1 MPLVK
6 KPVTGMRD
14 IMPEEM
20 RIRNHAMETIRKVY
34 RSHGYDMIETP
45 VLESLQNLTSK
56 QGGDNEKLI
65 FRILK
70 RGEKLKIDEAKTQDD
85 LSDSGLRYDLT
96 VPLVRY
102 YSAHKD
108 ELPVPFKAI
117 QTGNVFRADR
127 PQRGRFRQFRQYD
140 IDILGEAGP
149 IAEIDLIDA
158 TSEAVY
164 ALGFSDFTIR
174 ISDRRLL
181 NAVSSY
187 FGFPEEA
194 FESVCITLDKLDKIG
209 MDGVYEE
216 LGQVAQAH
224 GIAADAMPA
233 KEEIEALF
241 DLTEKGDAT
250 DALHAFCARLRERV
264 TLDDAAEEN
273 LIAIITG
280 VRATAAH
287 ADAFSLVFDPTLVRG
302 MGYYTGTIFEVSA
315 AGYEGSIG
323 GGGRYDRMIG
333 KFTGQDVPACG
344 FSLGFE
350 RLMMLI
356 MEREEKLPHE
366 ETRTAYLIERGM
378 DMERVTAIMKDIDR
392 ASEGDVLVTYMNKN
406 KKHQKEQLRVLGYT
420 EFREFFL
427 DR

>member
-241 DLTEKGDAT
+241 DLTGKGDAT
-250 DALHAFCARLRERV
+250 DALHAFCTRLRERV

-333 KFTGQDVPACG
+333 RFTGQDVPACG

-392 ASEGDVLVTYMNKN
+392 AAEGDVLVTYMSKN
-406 KKHQKEQLRVLGYT
+406 KKHQKDQLRVLGYT

>member
-20 RIRNHAMETIRKVY
+20 RIRNHAMEAIRKVY

-216 LGQVAQAH
+216 LEQVAQTH

-241 DLTEKGDAT
+241 DLTGKGDAT
-250 DALHAFCARLRERV
+250 DALHDFCARLRDRV

-392 ASEGDVLVTYMNKN
+392 ATKGDVLVTYMNKN